1 MGLKVLTWRRGYH
14 MRISYA
20 DMKKSVKKS
29 IRKGDSKTYPDVILK
44 DMKDYKIQLY
54 LDNGKQ
60 GLGWRTV
67 VRDDNSDVGFSF
79 PENVRSQRGAV
90 KLAKYK
96 K

>member
-1 MGLKVLTWRRGYH
+1 MAPG
-14 MRISYA
+14 ISYA

-29 IRKGDSKTYPDVILK
+29 IISKGDSKTYPDVILK

-79 PENVRSQRGAV
+79 PPDFKYRGAV
-90 KLAKYK
+90 ILAKYK